1 MGFFDTSDLLEAR
14 ADTEE
19 LMKDACVVVRPGA
32 KSVTDPATGKVTRAS
47 TQVYTGKCRFKQSQA
62 QANTKV
68 AGEHVFTEQGIR
80 WDTPVGS
87 GPFKVGDMVTSTA
100 SEMDEHLVGRVFR
113 VEELFNQSQAT
124 AQRCR
129 VVEVL

>member
-1 MGFFDTSDLLEAR
+1 MSAAAATRMGRKAAERNMNDTCSVAR
-14 ADTEE
+14 PNPKPT
-19 LMKDACVVVRPGA
+19 
-32 KSVTDPATGKVTRAS
+32 TDPVTGKVTRSS
-47 TQVYTGKCRFKQSQA
+47 TPVYTGKCRLQQSLA
-62 QANTKV
+62 QASTQE

-87 GPFKVGDMVTSTA
+87 GPFKVGDMVTMTA
-100 SEMDEHLVGRVFR
+100 SELDGQLVGKVYR
-113 VEELFNQSQAT
+113 VEQLFNKSQAT

>member
-1 MGFFDTSDLLEAR
+1 MSA
-14 ADTEE
+14 A
-19 LMKDACVVVRPGA
+19 
-32 KSVTDPATGKVTRAS
+32 SVTLRGRQAAERNMTDSCRVERAASKPTTDPVTGRVARS
-47 TQVYTGKCRFKQSQA
+47 SSEVYTGKCRLQQSLA
-62 QANTKV
+62 QAATKE

-87 GPFKVGDMVTSTA
+87 GPFKVGDMVIMTS
-100 SEMDEHLVGRVFR
+100 SELDSQLVGNVYR
-113 VEELFNQSQAT
+113 VEELFNKSQAT